1 MRGMPRSEV
10 RVHEIGKIIAG
21 RYEGMFV
28 VVTPEEAVGGFRIR
42 ISVADEYPC
51 DAWDAWAD
59 GVESLE
65 RRFRDE
71 IFVEWT
77 GRQADTT
84 GRPS

>member
-1 MRGMPRSEV
+1 MTGTPRPDV

-28 VVTPEEAVGGFRIR
+28 VVSPEAAVGGFRIR

-51 DAWDAWAD
+51 DAWDAWAPD
-59 GVESLE
+59 AEALE
-65 RRFRDE
+65 RRFSDE

-77 GRQADTT
+77 GRQADVA
-84 GRPS
+84 